1 MTEAFE
7 IPQLRTPEGH
17 ILVDRLLE
25 AAVDAALLVDQDLN
39 ILYLTQ
45 GVSGPDRSE
54 PSGMQRKVRRN
65 TADR

>member
-25 AAVDAALLVDQDLN
+25 AAVDAALLD
-39 ILYLTQ
+39 
-45 GVSGPDRSE
+45 GSGPEYSLSHPRGFR
-54 PSGMQRKVRRN
+54 P
-65 TADR
+65 